1 MAAPTTPLRF
11 KSGQQ
16 PYGRRRLNRLGQ
28 SLICFSQLALHRGWV
43 RELTETRLA
52 IVAVL
57 IAVLLRGN
65 GCYGVAVGPVTE
77 SWVPGIGL
85 DTRRLVWGRVERLL
99 ILANAGRGL

>member
-57 IAVLLRGN
+57 LLSCCEVTAVMVSPL
-65 GCYGVAVGPVTE
+65 
-77 SWVPGIGL
+77 GL
-85 DTRRLVWGRVERLL
+85 
-99 ILANAGRGL
+99 